1 MIGEEVE
8 REKEMELNVTV
19 GRVFDSP
26 HCGPLLITN
35 RPMGEG
41 VSINALTVF
50 VGLTL
55 DDFGSMT
62 NCFVL
67 SSKAVDAVSASEC
80 VPVSSVIFAVD
91 PLCVKAVWICMQGT
105 SSHPQLLVSTPS
117 FFSFVRPATYT
128 AEDIADGGKIKR

>member
-1 MIGEEVE
+1 M
-8 REKEMELNVTV
+8 NVTV
-19 GRVFDSP
+19 GCVDELQSAAPF
-26 HCGPLLITN
+26 LITN
-35 RPMGEG
+35 RPAGVG
-41 VSINALTVF
+41 VSVSALTVF

-55 DDFGSMT
+55 DVFGSMT

-80 VPVSSVIFAVD
+80 VPVSSLTFAVD

-128 AEDIADGGKIKR
+128 EEIAALLEGGKRKW

>member
-35 RPMGEG
+35 RPMGEA
-41 VSINALTVF
+41 VSVSALTVLT
-50 VGLTL
+50 GLSF
-55 DDFGSMT
+55 DVFGSMT

-67 SSKAVDAVSASEC
+67 SSKTVDAVSASEC
-80 VPVSSVIFAVD
+80 VPVSSLIVVVED
-91 PLCVKAVWICMQGT
+91 
-105 SSHPQLLVSTPS
+105 VSL
-117 FFSFVRPATYT
+117 
-128 AEDIADGGKIKR
+128 